1 MTFIVAL
8 AWLIGLILAAPLAI
22 AGGVIFTYRLGWRPV
37 MAIPA
42 GVLLGA
48 AAAPTFLM
56 SAYFLV
62 GWPLAIVLWLF
73 GGAWHRFVG
82 NIRVVQIGFTIMFT
96 IAWLAVMSADQFV
109 TRFGDPKKLLTDG
122 GILLSLLAAC
132 LIVLEFGAVTWGR
145 RTPGATAEPPRA
157 GVAA

>member
-8 AWLIGLILAAPLAI
+8 AWLMGLILAAPLAI
-22 AGGVIFTYRLGWRPV
+22 AGGLVCTYRLGWRPRA
-37 MAIPA
+37 AIPA

-62 GWPLAIVLWLF
+62 GWPLAILLWLF

-82 NIRVVQIGFTIMFT
+82 SIRIVQIGFTIMFT

-109 TRFGDPKKLLTDG
+109 TRFGDPEKLLTDG
-122 GILLSLLAAC
+122 AILVSLLAAC
-132 LIVLEFGAVTWGR
+132 LIVLEFSAATWGR
-145 RTPGATAEPPRA
+145 RSSGPAAEPPAPIAA
-157 GVAA
+157 G

>member
-22 AGGVIFTYRLGWRPV
+22 AGGIIFTYRLGWRPV
-37 MAIPA
+37 VAIPA

-82 NIRVVQIGFTIMFT
+82 GIRVVQIGFTIMFS

-109 TRFGDPKKLLTDG
+109 ARFGDPQKLLTDG
-122 GILLSLLAAC
+122 AILLSLLAAC
-132 LIVLEFGAVTWGR
+132 LIVLEFSAVTWGR
-145 RTPGATAEPPRA
+145 RTPRATAEPPA
-157 GVAA
+157 TGVAA

>member
-1 MTFIVAL
+1 MTFIIAL

-22 AGGVIFTYRLGWRPV
+22 AGGIVFTYRLGWRPV
-37 MAIPA
+37 AAIPA

-82 NIRVVQIGFTIMFT
+82 NIRVVQVGFTIMFT

-109 TRFGDPKKLLTDG
+109 ARFGDPHKLATDG

-132 LIVLEFGAVTWGR
+132 LIVLEFSAVTWGSR
-145 RTPGATAEPPRA
+145 PPKLPATPSSPEV
-157 GVAA
+157 VA